1 MTFISENN
9 LAALIGTS
17 NRTVQTWGRNGVY
30 PLRVQN
36 GISGF
41 EMEDLKV
48 IPEIDSM
55 LKSNWENESGVVP
68 VRQFNSVE
76 LFAGGGGLALGMS
89 LAGFHHVLLNE
100 FDTAACKT
108 LKTNRPEWNVIE
120 GDVRHID
127 FTPLRGK
134 VDFLSGGFPCQAFSY
149 AGKGAGFND
158 TRGTLFFELA
168 RAVKEI
174 QPKVFMGENV
184 KGLISHENGR
194 TFETI
199 KNAIAELGYTLV
211 EPRVL
216 RAIMYQV
223 PQKRERLI
231 LIAIRN
237 DIAKRVE
244 FHWPTPYHEV
254 LTLRDALYQS
264 VIFDSDV
271 PVSEGAL
278 YPEKKKRVLAMVPQ
292 GGDWRNLPEEIAK
305 DYMGG
310 SWLLGGGKT
319 GMARRLSLDEPSLTL
334 TCSPCQKQTERCHP
348 IETRPLSVREYARIQ
363 TFPDSWNFQ
372 GSMSDK
378 YKQIGNAVPVNL
390 AWAVGRSLIR
400 LFNDIQNIM
409 PEVTQDC
416 SEAVREIVHKQS
428 QLIVVKDHHT
438 QTSTIKNKYQEL
450 NFLDLF
456 DQYALNSIA
465 DNCMVHEDVNWEK
478 YGEKLQLEPMVDETK
493 NVLISLVKKDNE
505 KMFLDGSATI
515 YYTGKK
521 FPASVALNKLFYFMP
536 YIKGKGVRDLFFIR
550 IARLGYR
557 KEGTTEED
565 KNDLRLV
572 LEVQFVK
579 QLFDDY
585 KPVELKIWRTFTDT
599 TIGKLI
605 KLTF

>member
-1 MTFISENN
+1 
-9 LAALIGTS
+9 
-17 NRTVQTWGRNGVY
+17 
-30 PLRVQN
+30 
-36 GISGF
+36 
-41 EMEDLKV
+41 
-48 IPEIDSM
+48 
-55 LKSNWENESGVVP
+55 
-68 VRQFNSVE
+68 
-76 LFAGGGGLALGMS
+76 
-89 LAGFHHVLLNE
+89 
-100 FDTAACKT
+100 
-108 LKTNRPEWNVIE
+108 
-120 GDVRHID
+120 
-127 FTPLRGK
+127 
-134 VDFLSGGFPCQAFSY
+134 
-149 AGKGAGFND
+149 
-158 TRGTLFFELA
+158 
-168 RAVKEI
+168 
-174 QPKVFMGENV
+174 
-184 KGLISHENGR
+184 
-194 TFETI
+194 
-199 KNAIAELGYTLV
+199 
-211 EPRVL
+211 
-216 RAIMYQV
+216 MYQV

-237 DIAKRVE
+237 DIAQNVE

-254 LTLRDALYQS
+254 LTLRDALYKS
-264 VIFDSDV
+264 VIYENDV
-271 PVSEGAL
+271 PVSEGAQ

-292 GGDWRNLPEEIAK
+292 GGDWRNLPEEVAK

-348 IETRPLSVREYARIQ
+348 LETRPLSVREYARIQ
-363 TFPDSWNFQ
+363 TFPDNWVFQ

-400 LFNDIQNIM
+400 LFNDIQRIM
-409 PEVTQDC
+409 PENTQNC
-416 SEAVREIVHKQS
+416 TEAVREIMHKQS
-428 QLIVVKDHHT
+428 LLEVVKDHNT
-438 QTSTIKNKYQEL
+438 QTSTVTNKYHEL

-456 DQYALNSIA
+456 DQYALNSIT
-465 DNCMVHEDVNWEK
+465 DNSMVHDDINWEK
-478 YGEKLQLEPMVDETK
+478 YGVKPQQAAMVDETK

-521 FPASVALNKLFYFMP
+521 FPTSVALNKLFYFMP
-536 YIKGKGVRDLFFIR
+536 YIKGKGVRDLFLIR

-557 KEGTTEED
+557 KEGTPEED

-572 LEVQFVK
+572 FEVQFVN

-605 KLTF
+605 KQAYA